1 VSASVVIPF
10 AVTAYVFALIVFLVV
25 IATILVGV
33 RVLDVRRTPG
43 RPHFAL
49 SLEVEG
55 ADADGVVAAPG
66 PTTEVRVHAGVS
78 NIGES
83 PAGPNTLYVLV
94 PRGIDARWIGAQT
107 AYEPELTAERL
118 PVGEQRVDAWYLRGV
133 LPQVGRDDHPVA
145 TLLIEAQVPSEVPIR
160 FRAHAKDLA
169 NDEDA
174 AIDRRLVVVGS

>member
-1 VSASVVIPF
+1 MSASAVIPF
-10 AVTAYVFALIVFLVV
+10 AVTGYVVALIVFVV
-25 IATILVGV
+25 FIVTILVGV

-43 RPHFAL
+43 PPHFAL

-66 PTTEVRVHAGVS
+66 PTTAVRVRAGVS

-83 PAGPNTLYVLV
+83 PAGPTTLYVLV
-94 PRGIDARWIGAQT
+94 PRGTDARWIGAQT
-107 AYEPELTAERL
+107 PYEPELTAERL
-118 PVGEQRVDAWYLRGV
+118 PVGEHQVDAWYLRGV

-145 TLLIEAQVPSEVPIR
+145 TLIIEAQVPSEVPIR
-160 FRAHAKDLA
+160 FRAHADDLA

-174 AIDRRLVVVGS
+174 VIDRRLVVVGS

>member
-66 PTTEVRVHAGVS
+66 PT
-78 NIGES
+78 
-83 PAGPNTLYVLV
+83 TLYVLV